1 MCRNYAKIPLMKP
14 PKFIAD
20 HPQLAL
26 FALLATATSGF
37 GQTFFISV
45 FGHLIRDEFVLSN
58 SAYGFSYGG
67 ATLLSALLLLKF
79 GELVDT
85 RPLPQ
90 LTLMA
95 LLILATG
102 CLLIGLASHW
112 LLLIPGFLLIRFG
125 GQGLLSHLGV
135 TVAGRYFHHQR
146 GRVMA
151 LTVAGFPMAESTLPL
166 TAGLLLALGNWRLP
180 WFVAF
185 AFLLLV
191 ALPILLLLARHAPH
205 PGATRQQTTASDQPT
220 NLTRKQVLHDPGFYL
235 LLPAALATPFTITA
249 ILFHQSAIIGL
260 RDWPLEKVGIAF
272 TGFALGHLL
281 SLLVAGP
288 LIDRF
293 GAQRAL
299 PLALLPLVA
308 GLLVLSTSSSSAGL
322 YWYLLLTGGSLG
334 GSGAA
339 GGALWPERYGTRHLG
354 AIRSVASAIMV
365 VSTALAPVLVGLVL
379 DILDSASLIGL
390 LLTALVVASMLLS
403 TRARPAPG

>member
-1 MCRNYAKIPLMKP
+1 MKP
-14 PKFIAD
+14 PKFIAE

-45 FGHLIRDEFVLSN
+45 FGQLIRAEFVLTN

-67 ATLLSALLLLKF
+67 ATLVSALLLLKF

-90 LTLMA
+90 LTLA
-95 LLILATG
+95 AVLILVSG
-102 CLLIGLASHW
+102 CLMIGLASHW

-135 TVAGRYFHHQR
+135 TVAGRYFHQQR

-151 LTVAGFPMAESTLPL
+151 LTVAGFPLAEATLPL
-166 TAGLLLALGNWRLP
+166 TAGLLLAFGNWRLP
-180 WFVAF
+180 WFVAV

-191 ALPILLLLARHAPH
+191 ALPLLFYLARYAPP
-205 PGATRQQTTASDQPT
+205 PGDTRQQTTTCELQVS
-220 NLTRKQVLHDPGFYL
+220 LTRKQVLHDPGFYL

-249 ILFHQSAIIGL
+249 ILFHQAAIIGL
-260 RDWPLEKVGIAF
+260 RGWPLEKVGIAF

-288 LIDRF
+288 LIDRI

-308 GLLVLSTSSSSAGL
+308 GLLVLSVSHTDAGL
-322 YWYLLLTGGSLG
+322 YWYLLLTGSSLG

-339 GGALWPERYGTRHLG
+339 GGALWPSRYGTRHLG
-354 AIRSVASAIMV
+354 AIRAVASAIMV
-365 VSTALAPVLVGLVL
+365 VSTALAPVLVGLIL
-379 DILDSASLIGL
+379 DITDSATLIGL
-390 LLTALVVASMLLS
+390 LLASLVSTAILL
-403 TRARPAPG
+403 TYRARPPREGTR

>member
-1 MCRNYAKIPLMKP
+1 MKP
-14 PKFIAD
+14 PKFIAE

-58 SAYGFSYGG
+58 SVYGFSYGG

-85 RPLPQ
+85 RPLAQ
-90 LTLMA
+90 LTLIA
-95 LLILATG
+95 LLILAAG
-102 CLLIGLASHW
+102 CLLIGLAPHW
-112 LLLIPGFLLIRFG
+112 VLLIPGFLLIRFG
-125 GQGLLSHLGV
+125 GQGLMSHLGV
-135 TVAGRYFHHQR
+135 TVAGRYFHQQR

-151 LTVAGFPMAESTLPL
+151 LTVAGFPLAEATLPL
-166 TAGLLLALGNWRLP
+166 TAGLMLVLGNWRLP
-180 WFVAF
+180 WFVAV

-191 ALPILLLLARHAPH
+191 ALPILLLLARHAPP
-205 PGATRQQTTASDQPT
+205 PGDTRQQTTAGDQPAS
-220 NLTRKQVLHDPGFYL
+220 LTRKQVLRDPGFYL

-249 ILFHQSAIIGL
+249 ILFHQAAIVGL
-260 RDWPLEKVGIAF
+260 RGWPLEKVGIAF

-288 LIDRF
+288 LIDRL

-299 PLALLPLVA
+299 PLALMPLVA
-308 GLLVLSTSSSSAGL
+308 GLMVLSVSSSNAGL

-354 AIRSVASAIMV
+354 AIRAVAQAAMV
-365 VSTALAPVLVGLVL
+365 VSTALAPILVGF
-379 DILDSASLIGL
+379 ILDVTDSATLIGL
-390 LLTALVVASMLLS
+390 LLASLVSASMLLT
-403 TRARPAPG
+403 TRARTARG

>member
-1 MCRNYAKIPLMKP
+1 MKT
-14 PKFIAD
+14 PKFIAE

-45 FGHLIRDEFVLSN
+45 FGHFIRAEFVLSN

-67 ATLLSALLLLKF
+67 ATLVSALLLLKF

-90 LTLMA
+90 LTLA
-95 LLILATG
+95 AVLILVSG
-102 CLLIGLASHW
+102 CLTIGLASHW
-112 LLLIPGFLLIRFG
+112 LMLIPGFLLIRFG

-135 TVAGRYFHHQR
+135 TVAGRYFHQQR

-151 LTVAGFPMAESTLPL
+151 LTVAGFPLAESTLPL
-166 TAGLLLALGNWRLP
+166 AAGLLLALGNWRLP
-180 WFVAF
+180 WFVAV

-191 ALPILLLLARHAPH
+191 AMPILLLLARHAPP
-205 PGATRQQTTASDQPT
+205 PGDIKLQTASSAQPT
-220 NLTRKQVLHDPGFYL
+220 SLTRHQVLRDPGFYL

-249 ILFHQSAIIGL
+249 ILFHQAAIIGL
-260 RDWPLEKVGIAF
+260 RGWPLEKVGIAF

-288 LIDRF
+288 MIDRF

-299 PLALLPLVA
+299 PLGLLPLVA
-308 GLLVLSTSSSSAGL
+308 GLLVLSFSPSDTGL
-322 YWYLLLTGGSLG
+322 YWYLLLAGGSLG

-354 AIRSVASAIMV
+354 AIRAVTQATMV
-365 VSTALAPVLVGLVL
+365 VSTALAPILLGFIL
-379 DILDSASLIGL
+379 DITDSATL
-390 LLTALVVASMLLS
+390 LACCWLPWSVPVCC
-403 TRARPAPG
+403 

>member
-1 MCRNYAKIPLMKP
+1 MKP
-14 PKFIAD
+14 PKFIAE

-45 FGHLIRDEFVLSN
+45 FGHLIRDEFVLTN

-67 ATLLSALLLLKF
+67 ATLVSALLLLKF

-85 RPLPQ
+85 RPLRQ
-90 LTLMA
+90 LTLVA
-95 LLILATG
+95 LLILASG
-102 CLLIGLASHW
+102 CLMIGLASHW
-112 LLLIPGFLLIRFG
+112 LLLIPGFLLIRFS
-125 GQGLLSHLGV
+125 GQGLLSHLGI
-135 TVAGRYFHHQR
+135 TVAGRYFHQQR

-151 LTVAGFPMAESTLPL
+151 LTVAGFPLAEATLPL
-166 TAGLLLALGNWRLP
+166 TAGLLLVFGNWRLP
-180 WFVAF
+180 WFVAV

-191 ALPILLLLARHAPH
+191 ALPLLLYLARYAPP
-205 PGATRQQTTASDQPT
+205 PGDTRQQATANDHLSS
-220 NLTRKQVLHDPGFYL
+220 LTRKQVLRDPGFYL
-235 LLPAALATPFTITA
+235 LLPATLATPFTITA
-249 ILFHQSAIIGL
+249 ILFHQAEIIGL
-260 RDWPLEKVGIAF
+260 RGWPLEKVGIAF

-308 GLLVLSTSSSSAGL
+308 GLLVLATIPGDWAL
-322 YWYLLLTGGSLG
+322 YLYLLLTGGSLG

-339 GGALWPERYGTRHLG
+339 GGALWPERYGTHHLG
-354 AIRSVASAIMV
+354 AIRSVTQAFMV
-365 VSTALAPVLVGLVL
+365 VSTALAPILVGFVL
-379 DILDSASLIGL
+379 DLTDSAPLIGL
-390 LLTALVVASMLLS
+390 LLASLVSASMLLT
-403 TRARPAPG
+403 TRARLPRG

>member
-1 MCRNYAKIPLMKP
+1 MKP
-14 PKFIAD
+14 PKFIAE

-45 FGHLIRDEFVLSN
+45 FGHLIRDGFALSN
-58 SAYGFSYGG
+58 SVYGFSYGG

-90 LTLMA
+90 LTLAA
-95 LLILATG
+95 LLILVGG
-102 CLLIGLASHW
+102 CLMIGLATHW
-112 LLLIPGFLLIRFG
+112 LMLIPGFLLIRFG

-135 TVAGRYFHHQR
+135 TVAGRYFHQQR

-151 LTVAGFPMAESTLPL
+151 LTVAGFPLAESTLPL
-166 TAGLLLALGNWRLP
+166 AAGLLLVLGNWRLP
-180 WFVAF
+180 WFVAV

-191 ALPILLLLARHAPH
+191 ALPILLVLSRHAPL
-205 PGATRQQTTASDQPT
+205 PDDTRQQATVSAQETS
-220 NLTRKQVLHDPGFYL
+220 LTRKQVLRDPGFYL

-260 RDWPLEKVGIAF
+260 RGWPLEKVGIAF

-299 PLALLPLVA
+299 PLALLPLVS
-308 GLLVLSTSSSSAGL
+308 GLLVLAMAPGEWAL
-322 YWYLLLTGGSLG
+322 YLYLLLTGGSLG

-339 GGALWPERYGTRHLG
+339 GGALWPERYGTKHLG
-354 AIRSVASAIMV
+354 AIRAVAQAVMV
-365 VSTALAPVLVGLVL
+365 VSTALAPILVGF
-379 DILDSASLIGL
+379 ILDFNVSATLIGL
-390 LLTALVVASMLLS
+390 LLASLVVASMLLT
-403 TRARPAPG
+403 TRARPPRG

>member
-1 MCRNYAKIPLMKP
+1 MQP
-14 PKFIAD
+14 PKFIAE

-45 FGHLIRDEFVLSN
+45 FGQLIRAEFVLTN
-58 SAYGFSYGG
+58 SVYGFSYGG
-67 ATLLSALLLLKF
+67 ATLVSALLLLKF

-90 LTLMA
+90 LTLAA
-95 LLILATG
+95 LLILAAG
-102 CLLIGLASHW
+102 CLLIGIAPHW
-112 LLLIPGFLLIRFG
+112 VLLIPGFLLIRFG

-135 TVAGRYFHHQR
+135 TVAGRYFHQQR

-151 LTVAGFPMAESTLPL
+151 LTVAGFPLAEATLPL

-180 WFVAF
+180 WFVAV

-191 ALPILLLLARHAPH
+191 ALPLLLYLARYAPP
-205 PGATRQQTTASDQPT
+205 PGDTRQQATANDQQSS
-220 NLTRKQVLHDPGFYL
+220 LTREQVLRDPGFYL

-249 ILFHQSAIIGL
+249 ILFHQAAIIGL
-260 RDWPLEKVGIAF
+260 RGWPLEKVGIAF

-293 GAQRAL
+293 GAQRTLAL
-299 PLALLPLVA
+299 GLLPLVS
-308 GLLVLSTSSSSAGL
+308 GLLVLAIIPGEWAL
-322 YWYLLLTGGSLG
+322 YVYLLFTGASLG

-339 GGALWPERYGTRHLG
+339 SGALWPERYGTRHLG
-354 AIRSVASAIMV
+354 AIRSVSSAIMV
-365 VSTALAPVLVGLVL
+365 VSTALAPVLVGLIL
-379 DILDSASLIGL
+379 DITDSATLIGL
-390 LLTALVVASMLLS
+390 LLASLVSAAILL
-403 TRARPAPG
+403 TFKARPPREMTR

>member
-1 MCRNYAKIPLMKP
+1 MLHNYAKIPVMKP
-14 PKFIAD
+14 PKFISE

-37 GQTFFISV
+37 GQTFFVSV
-45 FGHLIRDEFVLSN
+45 FGHLIRDEFVLTN
-58 SAYGFSYGG
+58 SVYGFSYGG

-79 GELVDT
+79 GELVDS

-90 LTLMA
+90 LTLAA
-95 LLILATG
+95 LLILVSG
-102 CLLIGLASHW
+102 CLLVGLAPHW

-135 TVAGRYFHHQR
+135 TVAGRYFHQQR

-151 LTVAGFPMAESTLPL
+151 LTVAGFPLAESTLPL
-166 TAGLLLALGNWRLP
+166 TAGLLLTVGNWRLP
-180 WFVAF
+180 WFVAV

-191 ALPILLLLARHAPH
+191 ALPILLLLARYAPP
-205 PGATRQQTTASDQPT
+205 PGDTRQQTRTSERQVS
-220 NLTRKQVLHDPGFYL
+220 LTRKQVLHDPGFYL

-249 ILFHQSAIIGL
+249 ILFHQAAIIGL
-260 RDWPLEKVGIAF
+260 RGWPQEKVGIAF

-299 PLALLPLVA
+299 PLALFPLVA
-308 GLLVLSTSSSSAGL
+308 GLLVLATIPGDWAL
-322 YWYLLLTGGSLG
+322 YLYLLLTGGSLG
-334 GSGAA
+334 GSSAA
-339 GGALWPERYGTRHLG
+339 GGALWPERYGTQYLG
-354 AIRSVASAIMV
+354 AIRSVAQAVMV
-365 VSTALAPVLVGLVL
+365 VSTALAPILVGF
-379 DILDSASLIGL
+379 ILDLTDSAPLIGL
-390 LLTALVVASMLLS
+390 LLATLVSASMLLT
-403 TRARPAPG
+403 TRARLPRG